1 MATSANES
9 KSPVAATGNGSVA
22 GAASAGVVAIEQSK
36 DVQNLLPHLESLER
50 IIKLP
55 VVGAAWDKSQ
65 DVYQNVKGR
74 NRVFNWALNAAEDC
88 VSRAVVTAAPIVS
101 KLDRPIQ
108 YVDQTLV
115 KGIDK
120 LEVSA
125 PIIKDTPQEI
135 YNQAKNKVVEVVQP
149 HIERV
154 TKFKTAGQQKASSL
168 KDLAWAKANEV
179 LATQYGSL
187 AVSGV
192 DNTTALAERLLEYY
206 FPKGEGDVEEDNDN
220 KQIAV
225 VQNGKHLEN
234 DIPVSATEDP
244 VLHTV
249 QTVGRLSHKIS
260 RRVYQN
266 VSRQIKRM
274 QQGNLNDYL
283 SSLIAVLKLHQYI
296 NFINSSMGTNVEQST
311 IADVSANTTAAAP
324 ASAVVASSSNNSNLP
339 KSNKTA
345 VAIAAAPAAAESSP
359 KSASSSS
366 SSSPN
371 STSAAVRRSKS
382 PNSTSSPKGN

>member
-1 MATSANES
+1 MATSADQS
-9 KSPVAATGNGSVA
+9 KTLVAPANGT
-22 GAASAGVVAIEQSK
+22 VAIEQGK

-120 LEVSA
+120 LEVKA

-135 YNQAKNKVVEVVQP
+135 YNQAKSKVVEVVQP

-154 TKFKTAGQQKASSL
+154 SKFKTAGQQKAASL

-192 DNTTALAERLLEYY
+192 DTTTALAERLLEYY
-206 FPKGEGDVEEDNDN
+206 FPKGQDDVEEDN
-220 KQIAV
+220 
-225 VQNGKHLEN
+225 
-234 DIPVSATEDP
+234 IPVSATEDP

-274 QQGNLNDYL
+274 QKGNINDYL
-283 SSLIAVLKLHQYI
+283 SSLIAALKLHQYI
-296 NFINSSMGTNVEQST
+296 NFINASMGSNVEQSS
-311 IADVSANTTAAAP
+311 IADVSPNTNNTTAAAANNINSV
-324 ASAVVASSSNNSNLP
+324 ASANANKSVASPSATSS
-339 KSNKTA
+339 TA
-345 VAIAAAPAAAESSP
+345 SGAAP
-359 KSASSSS
+359 KSASPSTST
-366 SSSPN
+366 PN
-371 STSAAVRRSKS
+371 STSAARRSSQTKS
-382 PNSTSSPKGN
+382 HTATPPKGN

>member
-1 MATSANES
+1 MAASANEI
-9 KSPVAATGNGSVA
+9 KSIVAPANGT
-22 GAASAGVVAIEQSK
+22 VAIEQAK

-154 TKFKTAGQQKASSL
+154 TKFKTAGQQKAASL

-192 DNTTALAERLLEYY
+192 DTTTALAERLLEYY

-225 VQNGKHLEN
+225 AQNGKHVEN
-234 DIPVSATEDP
+234 DIDQQDVELDLRFLVAAS
-244 VLHTV
+244 TV
-249 QTVGRLSHKIS
+249 FLSMSFRIIS
-260 RRVYQN
+260 ELVDY
-266 VSRQIKRM
+266 VSRNPEII
-274 QQGNLNDYL
+274 NLINREINNFMYQFPPPRTPYSTQYRLLADSPTRSRVVSIRTYPDK
-283 SSLIAVLKLHQYI
+283 SSECKKE
-296 NFINSSMGTNVEQST
+296 T
-311 IADVSANTTAAAP
+311 
-324 ASAVVASSSNNSNLP
+324 
-339 KSNKTA
+339 
-345 VAIAAAPAAAESSP
+345 
-359 KSASSSS
+359 
-366 SSSPN
+366 
-371 STSAAVRRSKS
+371 
-382 PNSTSSPKGN
+382 

>member
-1 MATSANES
+1 MATSADQS
-9 KSPVAATGNGSVA
+9 KSSLTTANGEL
-22 GAASAGVVAIEQSK
+22 AIEQGK

-125 PIIKDTPQEI
+125 PIIKDTPTEI

-154 TKFKTAGQQKASSL
+154 TKFKAAGQEKAASL

-192 DNTTALAERLLEYY
+192 DTTTALAERLLEYY
-206 FPKGEGDVEEDNDN
+206 FPKGEDDVEEDNDK

-225 VQNGKHLEN
+225 AQNGKHVEN
-234 DIPVSATEDP
+234 DIDQQDVELNLRFLVAASTVFLSMSFRIITELVD
-244 VLHTV
+244 
-249 QTVGRLSHKIS
+249 
-260 RRVYQN
+260 Y
-266 VSRQIKRM
+266 VSRNPEIIHLIDREINNFMYQFPPPRTP
-274 QQGNLNDYL
+274 YSTL
-283 SSLIAVLKLHQYI
+283 SRPLADSRTRSRVVSIRTYPDR
-296 NFINSSMGTNVEQST
+296 SSACSRET
-311 IADVSANTTAAAP
+311 
-324 ASAVVASSSNNSNLP
+324 
-339 KSNKTA
+339 
-345 VAIAAAPAAAESSP
+345 
-359 KSASSSS
+359 
-366 SSSPN
+366 
-371 STSAAVRRSKS
+371 
-382 PNSTSSPKGN
+382 

>member
-1 MATSANES
+1 MATSADQS
-9 KSPVAATGNGSVA
+9 KSSLTTANGEL
-22 GAASAGVVAIEQSK
+22 AIEQGK

-125 PIIKDTPQEI
+125 PIIKDTPTEI

-154 TKFKTAGQQKASSL
+154 TKFKAAGQEKAASL

-192 DNTTALAERLLEYY
+192 DTTTALAERLLEYY
-206 FPKGEGDVEEDNDN
+206 FPKGEDDVEEDN
-220 KQIAV
+220 V
-225 VQNGKHLEN
+225 
-234 DIPVSATEDP
+234 PVSATEDP

-283 SSLIAVLKLHQYI
+283 SSLIAALKLHQYI

-311 IADVSANTTAAAP
+311 IADASPSSSSTSPSTASKCTVVALPYTNKSATSPASLPAAAPTSAP
-324 ASAVVASSSNNSNLP
+324 ASASGSPPTTSSATKRTSQ
-339 KSNKTA
+339 NKT
-345 VAIAAAPAAAESSP
+345 P
-359 KSASSSS
+359 
-366 SSSPN
+366 
-371 STSAAVRRSKS
+371 
-382 PNSTSSPKGN
+382 PKGN